1 MTGVHYLFRSVP
13 FLRWFAAGVLGRLT
27 AAAAPIAMLVVGSQ
41 TYGSLPVGAR
51 LAAVVSVAMAVLAP
65 IQGRRLDRR
74 GVSRGLRAALWQST
88 LAGAA
93 LAAVVYLRAGAP
105 WIDLMAALLGLT
117 VAVVPAGFRTLL
129 TEVVDD
135 RSLLA
140 GASNLDAVGFE
151 ISLISAPLVV
161 AAVAA
166 LSQPA
171 VVFLVGA
178 ALTGA
183 SAVMVPG
190 ARGIEQQK
198 GAPRPWK
205 LPLPGVMTVALLLG
219 VSGGLLEPAVFARVE
234 EIGSSESVAAVLLA
248 VVGVGSALGGIV
260 ASVRSPSATPSIA
273 ALLLA
278 WHGLAVAALVPGG
291 RIWTLA
297 VGLFAAGVPIA
308 PLMAI
313 GATVLDR
320 RVPTGQRSTAFA
332 LAGSA
337 IALGTGIGQALAGS
351 LLTAGATVG
360 VFLAAAGVALV
371 TAATMGQL
379 TDSSRRHRNPP
390 DE

>member
-1 MTGVHYLFRSVP
+1 MTGVHSLFRSVS

-41 TYGSLPVGAR
+41 SYSSLPVGAR

-74 GVSRGLRAALWQST
+74 GVSRGLQTALWQST

-93 LAAVVYLRAGAP
+93 MAAVVYLRAGAP

-135 RSLLA
+135 RSLA
-140 GASNLDAVGFE
+140 SASNLDAVGFE

-166 LSQPA
+166 VSQPA
-171 VVFLVGA
+171 LIFVVGA

-198 GAPRPWK
+198 GAPQPWK

-260 ASVRSPSATPSIA
+260 ASVRPPSATPSIA

-278 WHGLAVAALVPGG
+278 WHGLAMAALVPGG

-308 PLMAI
+308 PLMAV

-320 RVPTGQRSTAFA
+320 RGPTGQRSTAFA

-337 IALGTGIGQALAGS
+337 IALGTGIGQAPAGS

-360 VFLAAAGVALV
+360 AFLAGAGVALV

-379 TDSSRRHRNPP
+379 TGSSRRYRNPP

>member
-1 MTGVHYLFRSVP
+1 MTGVHSLFRSIP

-27 AAAAPIAMLVVGSQ
+27 AAAAPIAMLVVGTQS
-41 TYGSLPVGAR
+41 YGSLPVGAR
-51 LAAVVSVAMAVLAP
+51 LAAVVSVSTAVLAP
-65 IQGRRLDRR
+65 VQGRRLDRR
-74 GVSRGLRAALWQST
+74 GVSRGLRTALWQST
-88 LAGAA
+88 LAGAVM
-93 LAAVVYLRAGAP
+93 AAVVYLRVGAP
-105 WIDLMAALLGLT
+105 WVDLMAALLGLT

-135 RSLLA
+135 RSLA
-140 GASNLDAVGFE
+140 RASNLDAVGFE

-166 LSQPA
+166 ASQPA
-171 VVFLVGA
+171 LIFMVGA

-190 ARGIEQQK
+190 ARGTAQQT
-198 GAPRPWK
+198 GALQPWR
-205 LPLPGVMTVALLLG
+205 LPVPGVMTVALLLG

-234 EIGSSESVAAVLLA
+234 EVGSSESVAAVLLA

-260 ASVRSPSATPSIA
+260 ASARPPSASPATA

-278 WHGLAVAALVPGG
+278 LHGVAVAALAPVGQ
-291 RIWTLA
+291 IWALA
-297 VGLFAAGVPIA
+297 VGLFAAGVPFA
-308 PLMAI
+308 PLVAV

-320 RVPTGQRSTAFA
+320 RVPPGERSTAFA

-351 LLTAGATVG
+351 LLTAGATVE
-360 VFLAAAGVALV
+360 VFVAAAGVALA
-371 TAATMGQL
+371 TAATMGHL
-379 TDSSRRHRNPP
+379 TNSSRRDRYPP

>member
-1 MTGVHYLFRSVP
+1 MTGVHSLFRSVP

-41 TYGSLPVGAR
+41 SYGSLPVGAR

-74 GVSRGLRAALWQST
+74 GVSRGLQTALWQST
-88 LAGAA
+88 LAGAGM
-93 LAAVVYLRAGAP
+93 AAVVYLRVGAP

-135 RSLLA
+135 RSLA

-166 LSQPA
+166 VSQPA
-171 VVFLVGA
+171 LIFVVGA

-190 ARGIEQQK
+190 MRGIDQQK
-198 GAPRPWK
+198 GAPQPWK
-205 LPLPGVMTVALLLG
+205 LPLPAVMTVALLLG

-260 ASVRSPSATPSIA
+260 ASVRPPSATPSIA

-278 WHGLAVAALVPGG
+278 LHGVAVAALVPGG

-297 VGLFAAGVPIA
+297 VGLFAAGIPIA
-308 PLMAI
+308 PLMAV

-351 LLTAGATVG
+351 LLTAGTTAR
-360 VFLAAAGVALV
+360 VFLSGAGVALV

-379 TDSSRRHRNPP
+379 TGSSRRYRNSP